1 MFSVDILSNVSEE
14 VKTWTVFGAC
24 FISSA
29 IGVGISFL
37 VFSHT
42 LSAVP
47 TWLVG
52 FVISVVMLGVNYG
65 AKYASEDS
73 RKKFSPV
80 DLIQY
85 LSQGFLWPNAWPALA
100 AVFNMAVIAGPPSQ

>member
-1 MFSVDILSNVSEE
+1 MFSGNLLSRVPEE
-14 VKTWTVFGAC
+14 VRTWAVFGAC

-29 IGVGISFL
+29 IGVGISFI
-37 VFSHT
+37 VFSST
-42 LSAVP
+42 LSVVP

-52 FVISVVMLGVNYG
+52 FVIAVVMLGVNYG
-65 AKYASEDS
+65 AKYASQES
-73 RKKFSPV
+73 RKKFTPV

-100 AVFNMAVIAGPPSQ
+100 AIFKMAVVAPPK